1 MSRGVP
7 VRITQGIAP
16 QHSRVGFVQA
26 MSSFGE
32 VVYCRKPP
40 YSGIPGEDYVN
51 IGFATQSAAEKC
63 YAELRAGRLM
73 VEGVVVGVGPVS
85 KEPLGSGGGGCNS
98 GGGGGGGAYGEG
110 SRGRGRPSGRGGWRS
125 RSRES
130 GQHRQ
135 RDIGQPSPPRPNF
148 KQRHDERSPS
158 PRTMA
163 REEMLAGR
171 VRRRSPRRRRRSSS
185 SSSSSG
191 RLRGR
196 RRN

>member
-85 KEPLGSGGGGCNS
+85 KEPLGSGGGGCSNS
-98 GGGGGGGAYGEG
+98 GGGGAGAGGVPKKLLLTST
-110 SRGRGRPSGRGGWRS
+110 SRCCCAGPTKLHTPPYSAKTAATIKHTANTEL
-125 RSRES
+125 RE
-130 GQHRQ
+130 RAMFFL
-135 RDIGQPSPPRPNF
+135 PPVFNL
-148 KQRHDERSPS
+148 K
-158 PRTMA
+158 
-163 REEMLAGR
+163 
-171 VRRRSPRRRRRSSS
+171 
-185 SSSSSG
+185 
-191 RLRGR
+191 
-196 RRN
+196 N